1 MAEKKLSVINML
13 ENVSC
18 SARIGDYAETAL
30 SFNHCTIELNKIIQ
44 TLISD
49 QQKQNHLKKITYSLQ
64 TLLLMLKNEDWVAI
78 ADIIDY
84 ELIPLLD
91 NAFKSNNI

>member
-18 SARIGDYAETAL
+18 SARIGDYAEAAL

-44 TLISD
+44 TLVSD

-91 NAFKSNNI
+91 NAFKSNDI